1 MSVLRLSSL
10 LISYSSVGKSEQG
23 LGGVSQTEL
32 LLLSRDPVLRAHQE
46 PDLTIDLDCITC
58 TYKGGK
64 AGEAVRERE
73 SVQPGG
79 TTLTSR
85 WRRMQE
91 VILLPRDCAVS

>member
-58 TYKGGK
+58 TCKGGK
-64 AGEAVRERE
+64 
-73 SVQPGG
+73 PGG
-79 TTLTSR
+79 SCRGASVHAGGRSL
-85 WRRMQE
+85 E
-91 VILLPRDCAVS
+91 VQR